1 MRILI
6 FNRTRTPRLPRAR
19 IRKAIAIA
27 ARREKVRFEDANIVI
42 AGRRYLKRLNRAY
55 FQKDRTTNVISFN
68 LGQVCEIYVA
78 RPLARDEYEL
88 CYFIVH
94 GFLHALGYD
103 HRRAAERSRMDEK
116 CRDYLKHV

>member
-1 MRILI
+1 MKILL
-6 FNRTRTPRLPRAR
+6 FNRTRTPGLPRAR
-19 IRKAIAIA
+19 IRRAIAAA
-27 ARREKVRFEDANIVI
+27 ARREKARFQDTNIVI
-42 AGRRYLKRLNRAY
+42 AGRRYLRRLNRAY
-55 FQKDRTTNVISFN
+55 FRKDRPTNVISFN
-68 LGQVCEIYVA
+68 LGQVCEVYVA

-103 HRRAAERSRMDEK
+103 HRRAAERLRMDEK